1 MSEQKE
7 SIIDLYR
14 QIHILVDYT
23 PCYTEK
29 LPPWPHSFLVFK
41 VDKYI
46 DLTVTYIY
54 INFTDKRNNSKLMV
68 RKINIKTN
76 FFSSYVSWQHF
87 KQIQTRQSSFVATL
101 N

>member
-1 MSEQKE
+1 MSEHKE

-29 LPPWPHSFLVFK
+29 LPPWLHSFLVFK

-54 INFTDKRNNSKLMV
+54 INFTDNVMLADNILSK
-68 RKINIKTN
+68 
-76 FFSSYVSWQHF
+76 F
-87 KQIQTRQSSFVATL
+87 KLGKSSFVATL